1 MIELGIVLLVKGN
14 AAVTAI
20 APVGG
25 FFAQLPNDQILPSW
39 TYLGVSQTAN
49 YDLKASSSLFMRR
62 LQIDCYGK
70 TAADSIVLAKA
81 IDAVLNGYRG
91 TLTDPDHIFVD
102 GCFQDNLIDYYD
114 PDSRSFRRMLEYQLW
129 FTTS

>member
-1 MIELGIVLLVKGN
+1 MIELGVVQLVKSS
-14 AAVTAI
+14 ASVIAI

-25 FFAQLPNDQILPSW
+25 FFAQLPNDQSLPSW

-49 YDLKASSSLFMRR
+49 YDLVSPTSLYMRR
-62 LQIDCYGK
+62 VQIDCYGK

-81 IDAVLNGYRG
+81 IDNVLNGYRG
-91 TLTDPDHIFVD
+91 TLTDPDHVFVD
-102 GCFQDNLIDYYD
+102 GCFQTNLIDYFD
-114 PDSRSFRRMLEYQLW
+114 PDSRTFRRMLEYQLW